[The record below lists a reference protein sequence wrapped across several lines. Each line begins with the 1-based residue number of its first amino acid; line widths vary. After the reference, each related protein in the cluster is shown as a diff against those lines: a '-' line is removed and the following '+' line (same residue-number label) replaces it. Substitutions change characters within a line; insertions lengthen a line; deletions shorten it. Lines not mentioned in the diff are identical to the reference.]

1 MAAVNI
7 VARMDCIRAFGA
19 AHRYYQ
25 GPGALALA
33 GAAAASLG
41 RRAVLVCDVIVRDLV
56 QETVRRGCEVEG
68 VELHWLEVRGDVTRA
83 AVRSLVSDAGG
94 ADVVLAAGG
103 GKGVDTG
110 KAVSRELGA
119 RLVVIPTSASN
130 DGPCS
135 ESFVYYDDQHRMES
149 VEHLPRNPDVV
160 IVDTAVLARA
170 PQALLVSGIGDAL
183 CKLYEGDQVRA
194 AGGRNLFGGRST
206 LAAEQLSQACDRA
219 IRANA
224 VEGLRSAATGRPD
237 EAFERLVEAL
247 VLLSGLA
254 FENSGLS
261 IAHSMTRGLTR
272 VPAIAVTLHGQQVA
286 YGLLVQLVLEGRSRD
301 FLHEQLR
308 FHRSV
313 GLATCL
319 RELGV
324 ERVDD
329 AVIGLIAGGTM
340 TAPHLK
346 HFSRSLQAAD
356 FAAAM
361 RELETL
367 VSDHP

>member
-1 MAAVNI
+1 MAAVT
-7 VARMDCIRAFGA
+7 VPAHLEGIRAFGS

-41 RRAVLVCDVIVRDLV
+41 RRAVLVCDAIVRELLWDSV
-56 QETVRRGCEVEG
+56 HRGCADAG
-68 VELHWLEVRGDVTRA
+68 VGLQWLEVRGDVTRA

-135 ESFVYYDDQHRMES
+135 EAFVYYDEHHRMES

-160 IVDTAVLARA
+160 IVDTTVLARA

-183 CKLYEGDQVRA
+183 CKLYEGDQVRL

-206 LAAEQLSQACDRA
+206 LAAQQLCLACDQA

-224 VEGLRSAATGRPD
+224 VEGLRSAAAGQPD
-237 EAFERLVEAL
+237 DAFERLVEAL

-272 VPAIAVTLHGQQVA
+272 VPEIAVTLHGQQVA
-286 YGLLVQLVLEGRSRD
+286 YGLLVQLVLERRPRD
-301 FLHEQLR
+301 FMHEQLR

-313 GLATCL
+313 GLATRL
-319 RELGV
+319 SHLGV
-324 ERVDD
+324 ATPGD
-329 AVIGLIAGGTM
+329 ALIDLIAEGTM
-340 TAPHLK
+340 TAPHLR
-346 HFSRSLQAAD
+346 HFARPLQAAD

-367 VSDHP
+367 SSEHP